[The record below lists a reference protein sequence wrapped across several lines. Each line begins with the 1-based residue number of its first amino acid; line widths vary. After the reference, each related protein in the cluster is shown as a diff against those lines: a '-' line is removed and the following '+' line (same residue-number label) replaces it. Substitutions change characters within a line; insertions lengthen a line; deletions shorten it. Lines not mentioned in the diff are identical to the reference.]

1 MALALVATACVSYT
15 GVSKSPDGELYISG
29 GTNYFVYSTPW
40 VRRCT
45 VDATELKC
53 VELSESPKPAAGSN
67 GGTAAPA
74 PSGEPSTATAP
85 ERSRD
90 RMTIARRAEPFDRDG
105 WPMFTEAAA
114 ADTASRPRR
123 RLWPAVAAAMFGTAV
138 VGLAVGCLPQLS
150 GRTGPVVD
158 LAHDCS
164 HHPGSVGSL
173 CVKRTGSP
181 PTGKS
186 RRWG

>member
-1 MALALVATACVSYT
+1 MKRLAPVRATMALALVATSCVSYT

-45 VDATELKC
+45 VDGTELKC

-85 ERSRD
+85 EPP
-90 RMTIARRAEPFDRDG
+90 APAPEPK
-105 WPMFTEAAA
+105 
-114 ADTASRPRR
+114 
-123 RLWPAVAAAMFGTAV
+123 PA
-138 VGLAVGCLPQLS
+138 P
-150 GRTGPVVD
+150 D
-158 LAHDCS
+158 
-164 HHPGSVGSL
+164 
-173 CVKRTGSP
+173 
-181 PTGKS
+181 KS
-186 RRWG
+186 KK